1 LLKKGE
7 KPEQTGGEDKKKWI
21 RCKGWL

>member
-7 KPEQTGGEDKKKWI
+7 KPEQTGGEDQKKWI
-21 RCKGWL
+21 RCKGWV